1 MRGFMHILEIL
12 FRRGSLKI
20 VCNIS
25 KLKKKCVEASR
36 RSVKM

>member
-20 VCNIS
+20 VCTIS
-25 KLKKKCVEASR
+25 KLKKKNVWKQAEDLS
-36 RSVKM
+36 K